1 MLDMGSAPLD
11 SQLRAQVADKRSGG
25 AGGARAGEDAKWKK
39 RLGGPFPPC
48 ARSSLCVVKEIL

>member
-25 AGGARAGEDAKWKK
+25 AGGARAGEDAKRK
-39 RLGGPFPPC
+39 
-48 ARSSLCVVKEIL
+48 